1 MVRREWRESLGTRDA
16 LNISSVA
23 KPDSALHVHWFFREN
38 STGLASG
45 GIWLTST
52 KNILWLQTKARGS
65 LFMHHKR
72 QSSFPSRFSGANKV
86 LQLSLQ
92 SNRIE
97 LGSWFRMEVSSKWKL
112 EVMANKLYSR
122 NNFLKHLS
130 QQVDLRTN
138 TALSN
143 LTHESC
149 RSGTE
154 SNHDNAATLP

>member
-1 MVRREWRESLGTRDA
+1 
-16 LNISSVA
+16 
-23 KPDSALHVHWFFREN
+23 
-38 STGLASG
+38 
-45 GIWLTST
+45 
-52 KNILWLQTKARGS
+52 
-65 LFMHHKR
+65 MHHKQ

-112 EVMANKLYSR
+112 EVMPKKIILYM

-154 SNHDNAATLP
+154 

>member
-1 MVRREWRESLGTRDA
+1 MC
-16 LNISSVA
+16 
-23 KPDSALHVHWFFREN
+23 
-38 STGLASG
+38 
-45 GIWLTST
+45 
-52 KNILWLQTKARGS
+52 
-65 LFMHHKR
+65 
-72 QSSFPSRFSGANKV
+72 SFPSRFSANKV

-112 EVMANKLYSR
+112 EVMANKIYTR
-122 NNFLKHLS
+122 NNFLKHILS

-154 SNHDNAATLP
+154 

>member
-1 MVRREWRESLGTRDA
+1 
-16 LNISSVA
+16 
-23 KPDSALHVHWFFREN
+23 
-38 STGLASG
+38 
-45 GIWLTST
+45 
-52 KNILWLQTKARGS
+52 
-65 LFMHHKR
+65 MHHK
-72 QSSFPSRFSGANKV
+72 QKSSFPSRFSGENKV

-112 EVMANKLYSR
+112 EVMANKIYTR

-143 LTHESC
+143 LWNIELQVYISFH
-149 RSGTE
+149 RVALGM
-154 SNHDNAATLP
+154 ATKKMDETFNP